1 MLQGISCGGMTSDFQ
16 MSIFQLGK
24 ANTNRS
30 WEVPRFEIFYFETL
44 KELREREKKRAM
56 TVPGT

>member
-1 MLQGISCGGMTSDFQ
+1 

-44 KELREREKKRAM
+44 KELRERERAM